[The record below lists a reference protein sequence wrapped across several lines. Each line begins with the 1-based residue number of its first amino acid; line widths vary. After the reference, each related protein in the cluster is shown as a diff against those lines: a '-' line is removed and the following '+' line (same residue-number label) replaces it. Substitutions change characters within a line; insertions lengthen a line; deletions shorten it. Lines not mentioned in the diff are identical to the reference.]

1 MELISNITQICTA
14 LAAIGSVLTIFLKVL
29 NPLKSI
35 EARIERLETYSQSDY
50 MNTLKLTIMSEEIP
64 LEERLNAGE
73 KYVREGGNG
82 AIKAKYRL
90 LQEEYEK
97 RNGGY
102 QHG

>member
-1 MELISNITQICTA
+1 
-14 LAAIGSVLTIFLKVL
+14 
-29 NPLKSI
+29 
-35 EARIERLETYSQSDY
+35 

-64 LEERLNAGE
+64 LEERLIAGE
-73 KYVREGGNG
+73 KYVQEGGNG